1 MSRPQTAITSSDVA
15 QRTAPLIAGAIVL
28 VSLVLYKVLK
38 PKNVVAKMRLK
49 ATARLTTKSKS
60 KGLDPNY
67 SLEDFLGAE
76 SVL

>member
-1 MSRPQTAITSSDVA
+1 MMNAI
-15 QRTAPLIAGAIVL
+15 L
-28 VSLVLYKVLK
+28 VKIK
-38 PKNVVAKMRLK
+38 MKNVVAKMRLK
-49 ATARLTTKSKS
+49 ATARPTTKSKS